1 MNERLRRLRPDA
13 GLCLAL
19 VPGLVTFFLA
29 MREGGF
35 FPDSTAL
42 VAAEL
47 ALLLVLRLA
56 LGRGSWR
63 WPGVPGAI
71 AIAALGG
78 LAGWVLVSDSW
89 SHAPARALL
98 EYVRVLL
105 YLLTLV
111 GFATLAYSVR
121 QIRWMVYGLAVAIVS
136 VCVLGLVA
144 RTLPEVILYVPDV
157 HPERLSYPL
166 GYWNSV
172 GVLAAVGIILCG
184 HLASSVRDPWAAR
197 VLGAAALPPLA
208 TTLFFTYSRGATWA
222 AVGAVAVYVV
232 VGRPRGIVAAALATI
247 PATAVA
253 LMAANPPG
261 ALTGSN
267 PLAPEA
273 LSAGHRLALVIA
285 LCAVG
290 AGVLRALLIPLDGRI
305 AGFELPARGRRPAL
319 AALAAG
325 VVMVTLVVGATYDVP
340 DVVATKYREFNSH
353 EKDRVAG
360 YAGSSRLTSVGSNGR
375 REHWEVAL
383 ESFRADPTHG
393 SGAGTYALEWVQHR
407 PSSNLARDGHS
418 LYIETLGELGL
429 PGLILVVIALALI
442 LGAFAYRARGPDRA
456 LFAALL
462 ASGLVWAVH
471 AGIDWDW
478 EMPAVTL
485 WIFALGGAALARAP
499 VTRAATRPEWAFAAR
514 GLAALVVLALLV
526 SPVKVAVS
534 EARTTDALDAM
545 IAGECATATS
555 RARAALDVLPERP
568 TPHHV
573 LAYCALQERRVADAV
588 GSMEAAVRLDPDNW
602 EFHYGLAIARARA
615 GLDPRREAALAAR
628 LNPLDPMLP
637 AARERLRGHTPREW
651 RRGVRRLA
659 LTLPGAPNP

>member
-1 MNERLRRLRPDA
+1 MSERLKDVRLDA
-13 GLCLAL
+13 GLSLAL
-19 VPGLVTFFLA
+19 VPGLLTFFLA

-56 LGRGSWR
+56 LGRESWR
-63 WPGVPGAI
+63 WPGIPGAI
-71 AIAALGG
+71 AIAALAG
-78 LAGWVLVSDSW
+78 LAVWVLASETW

-105 YLLTLV
+105 YLLTLI
-111 GFATLAYSVR
+111 GFATLAYSTR
-121 QIRWMVYGLAVAIVS
+121 RIRWTVYGLAAAIVG

-184 HLASSVRDPWAAR
+184 HLASSTRDPWAAR
-197 VLGAAALPPLA
+197 VLGAAAVPPLA
-208 TTLFFTYSRGATWA
+208 TTLYFTYSRGATWA
-222 AVGAVAVYVV
+222 AVGAVAVYSL

-247 PATAVA
+247 PTTVLA

-261 ALTGSN
+261 ALTGDN
-267 PLAPEA
+267 PLSSQAV
-273 LSAGHRLALVIA
+273 STGHRIAVAIA
-285 LCAVG
+285 LCAVA
-290 AGVLRALLIPLDGRI
+290 AGVLRALLIPLDRRV
-305 AGFELPARGRRPAL
+305 AALELPQRGRRPAL
-319 AALAAG
+319 AAL
-325 VVMVTLVVGATYDVP
+325 VVGLLTVTLMAATTYDVP
-340 DVVATKYREFNSH
+340 QVVASKYREFNSD

-360 YAGSSRLTSVGSNGR
+360 YAGSSRLTSAGSNGR

-383 ESFRADPTHG
+383 DSFRADPARG
-393 SGAGTYALEWVQHR
+393 SGAGTYAIEWTRLR

-418 LYIETLGELGL
+418 LYLETLGELGL
-429 PGLILVVIALALI
+429 PGLILVVTALALI

-462 ASGLVWAVH
+462 AAALLWAAH
-471 AGIDWDW
+471 AGVDWDW

-485 WIFALGGAALARAP
+485 WLFALGGAALAR
-499 VTRAATRPEWAFAAR
+499 TRANRPARRPEWSLAAR
-514 GLAALVVLALLV
+514 GLAALAVLAVLV
-526 SPVKVAVS
+526 TPVKVAVS
-534 EARTTDALDAM
+534 EARMADALEAM
-545 IAGECATATS
+545 NAGECATAADK
-555 RARAALDVLPERP
+555 ARAALDVVPERP

-573 LAYCALQERRVADAV
+573 IAYCALQERRHPRAV
-588 GSMEAAVRLDPDNW
+588 RSMQAAVRLDPKNW
-602 EFHYGLAIARARA
+602 EFRYGLAIARARA
-615 GLDPRREAALAAR
+615 GLDPRREAAIATR

-637 AARERLRGHTPREW
+637 AALERLSGHTPRQW
-651 RRGVRRLA
+651 RHAVRRLA
-659 LTLPGAPNP
+659 LTLPGPPNP

>member
-1 MNERLRRLRPDA
+1 MAEHVRNVRLDA
-13 GLCLAL
+13 GLSLAL
-19 VPGLVTFFLA
+19 VPGLLTFFLA

-35 FPDSTAL
+35 FPGTTAL

-47 ALLLVLRLA
+47 ALLLVLRLT
-56 LGRGSWR
+56 LGRESWR
-63 WPGVPGAI
+63 WPGIPGAI
-71 AIAALGG
+71 TIAALAG
-78 LAGWVLVSDSW
+78 LAAWVLASETWSD
-89 SHAPARALL
+89 APARALL

-105 YLLTLV
+105 YVLTLA
-111 GFATLAYSVR
+111 GFATLAYSAR
-121 QIRWMVYGLAVAIVS
+121 QIRWMVYGVAVAIVG
-136 VCVLGLVA
+136 VCILGLVA

-184 HLASSVRDPWAAR
+184 HLASSNSDPWAAR

-208 TTLFFTYSRGATWA
+208 TTLFFTYSRGATWV
-222 AVGAVAVYVV
+222 AVGAVVVYAL
-232 VGRPRGIVAAALATI
+232 VGRPRGIVAAAVATL
-247 PATAVA
+247 PTTALA

-261 ALTGSN
+261 ALTGDN
-267 PLAPEA
+267 PLSPEA
-273 LSAGHRLALVIA
+273 LSTGHRIALAIA

-290 AGVLRALLIPLDGRI
+290 AGMLRALLIPLDSRI
-305 AGFELPARGRRPAL
+305 AAFELPQRGRRPAL
-319 AALAAG
+319 AAVAAG
-325 VVMVTLVVGATYDVP
+325 LLMVTLVAAATYDVP
-340 DVVATKYREFNSH
+340 DVVASKYREFTSD

-360 YAGSSRLTSVGSNGR
+360 YAGSSRLTSAGSNGR

-383 ESFRADPTHG
+383 DSFRADPAHG
-393 SGAGTYALEWVQHR
+393 SGAGTYAIEWTQHR

-418 LYIETLGELGL
+418 LYLETLGELGL
-429 PGLILVVIALALI
+429 PGLILLVVALALI

-462 ASGLVWAVH
+462 AAGLAWAVH

-485 WIFALGGAALARAP
+485 WLFALGGAALARARVNRP
-499 VTRAATRPEWAFAAR
+499 AKRPEWAFAAR
-514 GLAALVVLALLV
+514 GLAALVVLAVLV

-534 EARTTDALDAM
+534 EARMTDALDAM
-545 IAGECATATS
+545 NARECATATN
-555 RARAALDVLPERP
+555 RAGAALDVVPERP

-573 LAYCALQERRVADAV
+573 IAYCALQERRFTRAV
-588 GSMEAAVRLDPDNW
+588 RSMQAAVRLDPNNW
-602 EFHYGLAIARARA
+602 EFRYGLAIARAHA
-615 GLDPRREAALAAR
+615 GLDPRREAAMAAR

-637 AARERLRGHTPREW
+637 AARERLRGHTPRRW
-651 RRGVRRLA
+651 RHAVRRLA
-659 LTLPGAPNP
+659 LTLPGGPNP

>member
-1 MNERLRRLRPDA
+1 MNQRLRSLRLDA

-111 GFATLAYSVR
+111 GFATLAYSAR
-121 QIRWMVYGLAVAIVS
+121 QIRWMVYGVAVAIVG

-184 HLASSVRDPWAAR
+184 HLASSIRDPWAAR
-197 VLGAAALPPLA
+197 VLGAAAIPPLA

-222 AVGAVAVYVV
+222 AAGAVVVYAV

-305 AGFELPARGRRPAL
+305 AGFELPERGRRPAL

-340 DVVATKYREFNSH
+340 DVVATKYREFNSD

-383 ESFRADPTHG
+383 ESFRADPIHG
-393 SGAGTYALEWVQHR
+393 SGAGTYAIEWVQHR

-462 ASGLVWAVH
+462 AAGLVWAVH

-499 VTRAATRPEWAFAAR
+499 VTRAAKRPEWAFAAR